1 MFRIPDFQ
9 RLMGSPTDNTSAAP
23 ERAGSSSPAD
33 WNSVSALVD
42 AAHARLTHDLIGHI
56 HVQPPSFFERLVI
69 DVLVAMGYGGGR
81 PTMARCLGRSWD
93 RGIDGIILLDELGF
107 DAIFVQAKR
116 LKPGVAVPVS
126 DVRDFAGSLEACR
139 ARKGVLASTTHFS
152 PSAQAFCSSISRHIV
167 LMDGA
172 QLTQLMIRH
181 NIGVKLRGNFVLKE
195 LDSEYFRTTP
205 HHAEWRRQSKTSNS
219 NL

>member
-9 RLMGSPTDNTSAAP
+9 RLMGSPIEATPAVADGTGPSVPPDWDAVAAF
-23 ERAGSSSPAD
+23 
-33 WNSVSALVD
+33 VD
-42 AAHARLTHDLIGHI
+42 AAHARLAHDLIGSI

-93 RGIDGIILLDELGF
+93 GGIDGMILLDELGF
-107 DAIFVQAKR
+107 DSIFVQAKR

-126 DVRDFAGSLEACR
+126 DVRDFAGSLDACR
-139 ARKGVLASTTHFS
+139 ASKGVLASTTHFS
-152 PSAQAFCSSISRHIV
+152 SSAQAFCSSFSRHIV
-167 LMDGA
+167 LIDGA

-181 NIGVKLRGNFVLKE
+181 NIGVTVRGSYLLKE
-195 LDSEYFRTTP
+195 LNLDYFRARP
-205 HHAEWRRQSKTSNS
+205 KRREGLDNNRRS
-219 NL
+219 